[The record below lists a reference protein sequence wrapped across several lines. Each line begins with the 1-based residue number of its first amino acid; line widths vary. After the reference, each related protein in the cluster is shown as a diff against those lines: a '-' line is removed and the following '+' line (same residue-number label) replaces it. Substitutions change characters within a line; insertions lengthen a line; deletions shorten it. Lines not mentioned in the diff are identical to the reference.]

1 MTERKRIMVYATEQ
15 DYEMISNLAD
25 ELGVSMSWML
35 CYFAKQYEKS
45 NRIKKQGER
54 TESKHEKIRL

>member
-1 MTERKRIMVYATEQ
+1 MVYVTEQ
-15 DYEMISNLAD
+15 DYEMIFNLAE

-35 CYFAKQYEKS
+35 CYFAKQYDQC

-54 TESKHEKIRL
+54 TDSKHEKIRL